1 MKGMVELTL
10 KASAD
15 NGQMVM
21 VLPVPNS
28 FLTGLVGSSS
38 ALGCWCGRLECGSQL
53 PTIAQ
58 KGKHPTCYSSISPH
72 K

>member
-28 FLTGLVGSSS
+28 FLTGLV
-38 ALGCWCGRLECGSQL
+38 APQPLGAGVVG
-53 PTIAQ
+53 
-58 KGKHPTCYSSISPH
+58 
-72 K
+72 